1 MLLIGISL
9 YSYFEWQHLEEK
21 GRSGGDLEL
30 NVLTVA
36 SGNTLKSKGFW
47 QGMLI
52 CFGIIAAV
60 AIVVT
65 IFMFKRIRI
74 AVTIL
79 EEATKVIKIFHKLK
93 YISLYSY
100 II

>member
-9 YSYFEWQHLEEK
+9 YSYFEWQHLTQK
-21 GRSGGDLEL
+21 TKDLEL

-36 SGNTLKSKGFW
+36 SGNTLKSSGFW
-47 QGMLI
+47 LGMLI
-52 CFGIIAAV
+52 FFGIIAAV

-65 IFMFKRIRI
+65 MFMFKRIRI

-79 EEATKVIKIFHKLK
+79 EEATKVINIFHKYK
-93 YISLYSY
+93 
-100 II
+100 